1 MPRPGISTPVLVLNT
16 GHHGGLGVARS
27 LGSMGVPVHLVD
39 AKRRDP
45 ASTSRYCRSH
55 SQWDFDSA
63 TTEESIDFLLQSARR
78 LGGRPLLL
86 PTSDHTTLFLVANA
100 ERLKPEFLFPDQP
113 EETVR
118 ALTNKASLFHL
129 AKSHGIPTPET
140 FFPQSK
146 NDLADFLEAAT
157 FPLMLKAIDYGLL
170 GPEVQPKSIVSD
182 RSELLLQYDR
192 MQGPHQPNLVI
203 QEYIPGGEDSSWI
216 FNGYFDQRSECL
228 FGMTGKKIRQCPVF
242 TGVASLAVCLR
253 NDAVREMTL
262 RWMKAIAYKGILD
275 LGYRYDRRDGQ
286 YKVFDVN
293 PRLGCTF
300 RLFVGDN
307 GMDVARAWYLDLTG
321 QDVPS
326 ANVPEGRK
334 WIVEDYD
341 VVSALRHIRS
351 GNLTLGN
358 WLRSLRGV
366 REAAVFS
373 LKDPLPGFSIL
384 AQDATELAGR
394 LGRRGKPPGRERQPS
409 APGCLSGGQL
419 EDRR

>member
-1 MPRPGISTPVLVLNT
+1 VPRPEISVPVLVLNT

-45 ASTSRYCRSH
+45 AAFSRYCRSH
-55 SQWDFDSA
+55 SQWDFGNSTA
-63 TTEESIDFLLQSARR
+63 EESIDFLLQSARR
-78 LGGRPLLL
+78 LGERPLLI
-86 PTSDHTTLFLVANA
+86 PTSDRTTLFLAANA
-100 ERLKPEFLFPDQP
+100 ERLKRGFLFPDQQ
-113 EETVR
+113 EGTVR
-118 ALTNKASLFHL
+118 ALANKASLFHL

-146 NDLADFLEAAT
+146 NDLADFLEAAN
-157 FPLMLKAIDYGLL
+157 FPLVLKAIDYGLL
-170 GPEVQPKSIVSD
+170 GPAVQPKSIVSD

-203 QEYIPGGEDSSWI
+203 QEYIPGGEDCSWI
-216 FNGYFDQRSECL
+216 FNGYFNQRSECL
-228 FGMTGKKIRQCPVF
+228 FGMTGRKIRQCPVY

-275 LGYRYDRRDGQ
+275 IGYRYDRRDGQ
-286 YKVFDVN
+286 YKVFDAN
-293 PRLGCTF
+293 PRLGCSF

-307 GMDVARAWYLDLTG
+307 GMDVARAWYLDLIG

-326 ANVPEGRK
+326 ANVREGRK

-341 VVSALRHIRS
+341 IVSTVRHLRS
-351 GNLTLGN
+351 GVLTIGKWLG
-358 WLRSLRGV
+358 SLRGI
-366 REAAVFS
+366 RETALFS
-373 LKDPLPGFSIL
+373 LKDPLPGLCIL
-384 AQDATELAGR
+384 AQDASELAGR
-394 LGRRGKPPGRERQPS
+394 LRWPGRERQPS
-409 APGCLSGGQL
+409 APSCLSGAEL
-419 EDRR
+419 EDRRLQGR